1 MNRLVGKLWRNH
13 CMQPFD
19 YSAHQCIL
27 MGSSCGQNK
36 MAQEDK
42 MEDSC
47 IHIEC
52 VHREIFIFFLF
63 FYVRWLCTKKNEPR
77 TVAFTGEQVMF
88 FSIPTFYVFL
98 VGQAS
103 QTVAHMV
110 RVKVSPV

>member
-52 VHREIFIFFLF
+52 VHREIFIFFYFLRSLAVHEKKRTKNRC
-63 FYVRWLCTKKNEPR
+63 FYKGTGHVLLHTHVLCILGG
-77 TVAFTGEQVMF
+77 AG
-88 FSIPTFYVFL
+88 
-98 VGQAS
+98 
-103 QTVAHMV
+103 
-110 RVKVSPV
+110 